1 MQPVAILVAHLV
13 CTVLTDLFSRTE
25 SVADCLRAERV
36 ARRLT
41 RGLAR
46 KELVNLNARC
56 RADAWIRKNTSLTV
70 ETAIRP

>member
-1 MQPVAILVAHLV
+1 MQPVAMLVVHPV
-13 CTVLTDLFSRTE
+13 CMVLIDLFSRTE

-41 RGLAR
+41 KDLAR
-46 KELVNLNARC
+46 KELANLNARC